1 MKKKVTGTV
10 VSILLVLL
18 VALVFTNCNMNNAP
32 IPNSSLTIKFTPD
45 AQART
50 ITPDTL
56 NLTVNTYD
64 ISGTGPNGAVFSK
77 LGITTS
83 SYEVLDLVPG
93 EWSVT
98 AKGKNAD
105 GIVIVQSSATS
116 VTLNSETSTLSL
128 TLLPL
133 LGTGTFNLDL
143 SWPADLIDTPVIS
156 ATLTPDV
163 GEAIPLTFV
172 ISGTTAS
179 LAPLTLERGYYELS
193 VKLIDSSFDQYLVW
207 SKVEEVLIFAD
218 ATSSKNWTL
227 VEADMNTPTPIDL
240 GLVLIVDTKS
250 PIQMALSGVLA
261 LLAYDTSMTVTASG
275 TPVPTSWKWFL
286 DGDVLVGETAS
297 SVTIGIGLAENTLH
311 TLTVIGRNGDIAGS
325 TDATFRIGEAPV
337 MIDPIDL
344 LSAGSYVILAQSAI
358 SGNAGT
364 NVVGDIGVSPVTS
377 AAITGFD
384 LVLDS
389 LGTFSTSGLVTG
401 SVYASDYAEPTTA
414 NLSQAVLDAN
424 AAYEAAN
431 SRADANVV
439 ADLPIEIGGMTLVP
453 GLYAWTSAVSISTTL
468 TLDGSASA
476 VWIFQIDGSL
486 TQAAS
491 IEVLLSGGALPQNI
505 FWQVGGGVGLGANAH
520 MEGVIL
526 SGTGIA
532 LGAGASVDGRLFAKT
547 AVTLDGS
554 TVTQPLL

>member
-325 TDATFRIGEAPV
+325 TDATFRIGEEPV

-431 SRADANVV
+431 SRVDANVV

>member
-10 VSILLVLL
+10 VSLLLVLL

-431 SRADANVV
+431 SRVDANVV